1 MMNPIRLRV
10 LFAVLLLF
18 PSLALAQGFARE
30 DRLEALRSELGEVS
44 TRVQGSISETMEA
57 MNALEGVEQGE
68 RHAAAVA
75 LLDSIEEE
83 TRAVLEKVK
92 LNSPFMDALDDAR
105 ANVVTILR
113 KNEREPASP
122 ERDARV
128 ARLTVALSDL
138 EDQYKQI
145 QAAESRMTRLLSDH
159 ALLRR
164 EIQLDSEV
172 QAVERFVERLG
183 RLTDDLDEMA
193 NVLASIAQSPIDTGA
208 APVIGQE

>member
-1 MMNPIRLRV
+1 MFDKIRISFLT
-10 LFAVLLLF
+10 FAMLLI
-18 PSLALAQGFARE
+18 SSVALAQGFARE
-30 DRLEALRSELGEVS
+30 DQLETLRGQLGEVS
-44 TRVQGSISETMEA
+44 TRVQGSILQTTQA
-57 MNALEGVEQGE
+57 MSALEGVDQGE
-68 RHAAAVA
+68 RTAAAFA
-75 LLDSIEEE
+75 LLDSIEAE
-83 TRAVLEKVK
+83 TRVVLEQVK

-105 ANVVTILR
+105 ANVITILR
-113 KNEREPASP
+113 KHEREPPSP
-122 ERDARV
+122 ERDERV

-145 QAAESRMTRLLSDH
+145 QSAESRMTRLLSDH

-164 EIQLDSEV
+164 EIQLDGEV

-193 NVLASIAQSPIDTGA
+193 NVLASIAQSPVDTGA